1 MRPTLAELAASDEGR
16 IGNHT
21 NRFIPPD
28 VYYLKIVGDM
38 NDEEGKEVNRGH
50 WEVGK
55 TVDGLFFL
63 VDIADLESVS
73 PATRKEAVEI
83 QKKMNLAGAVVLK
96 APLKARIFAKLI
108 LTATNMFKA
117 EKMPVVF
124 VDTIDEAWDWIE
136 KRRTE
141 YHANRAAKKAAA
153 AG

>member
-1 MRPTLAELAASDEGR
+1 MKPTLAELTSGDEGR
-16 IGNHT
+16 IGRHT

-28 VYYLKIVGDM
+28 VFYLRIVGEM
-38 NDEEGKEVNRGH
+38 SDEEGRVVNEEH
-50 WEVGK
+50 WGIGK
-55 TVDGLFFL
+55 NVDGLFFL
-63 VDIADLESVS
+63 VDIAELESVS
-73 PATRKEAVEI
+73 PSTRKEAVEI

-117 EKMPVVF
+117 EKMPVMF

-136 KRRTE
+136 KRRAE

-153 AG
+153 S